1 MELDAQTDDVPN
13 ANIRRIKGIQPAGL
27 SKGGSMIA
35 ACRQCGKLVE
45 MTTEEAYTP
54 VWNCQWWDR
63 ICATC
68 YRKHFNQ
75 DGIKD
80 DA

>member
-1 MELDAQTDDVPN
+1 MELDAQ
-13 ANIRRIKGIQPAGL
+13 AGYDEE
-27 SKGGSMIA
+27 GERAMIA

-54 VWNCQWWDR
+54 VWSCQWWDR

-68 YRKHFNQ
+68 YRKHFNE
-75 DGIKD
+75 DGVKE
-80 DA
+80 